1 MLQEELDRIRKQL
14 KQRDA
19 GGSMMQ
25 MGTNAS
31 PPAVP
36 MLYIV
41 LALVA
46 ALVGLIMG
54 KFIV

>member
-1 MLQEELDRIRKQL
+1 MRKQL
-14 KQRDA
+14 KQREA

-25 MGTNAS
+25 MGTSAN

-46 ALVGLIMG
+46 ALFGLILG